1 MNKFKFTMPIEFRS
15 SSTLTKDPEYV
26 IKGYINANIPDNY
39 KTIKNTDGKIID
51 VKRSIFTD
59 KALESMRKQAKTK
72 KIYVDIE
79 HKIGTKFNINHYLD
93 QAGITDEQLRNAI
106 NSQLQI
112 SEIPL
117 VKLNDLY
124 KDDQGRLVADT
135 RLNPYYRELNE
146 DSKKY
151 FDAVWGSVK
160 DKFINGISFTFAAT
174 DVVNEDGIEKIN
186 DVNLFGID
194 LTGGAAIP
202 DNQIFEVGMRA
213 AQEIVQQRES
223 MEGKMSDIESKE
235 KELKER
241 EAELDEK
248 ARVLRERE
256 EKSKQDIL
264 EKEKKEQVD
273 LLKSVAKEVQELKE
287 KEQRKSIVSQENKYG
302 QAQPTGNEDAQNA
315 EYQERISKMLKE
327 KVRTVNRY
335 PNREDMFGKAPRT
348 VNPDGEIGL
357 GEALMLHR
365 DYFDKYME
373 TIPAEHRAKINA
385 ALRTNDFVHI
395 RPEPKA

>member
-146 DSKKY
+146 DSK
-151 FDAVWGSVK
+151 
-160 DKFINGISFTFAAT
+160 
-174 DVVNEDGIEKIN
+174 
-186 DVNLFGID
+186 
-194 LTGGAAIP
+194 
-202 DNQIFEVGMRA
+202 
-213 AQEIVQQRES
+213 
-223 MEGKMSDIESKE
+223 
-235 KELKER
+235 
-241 EAELDEK
+241 
-248 ARVLRERE
+248 
-256 EKSKQDIL
+256 
-264 EKEKKEQVD
+264 
-273 LLKSVAKEVQELKE
+273 
-287 KEQRKSIVSQENKYG
+287 SI
-302 QAQPTGNEDAQNA
+302 
-315 EYQERISKMLKE
+315 
-327 KVRTVNRY
+327 
-335 PNREDMFGKAPRT
+335 
-348 VNPDGEIGL
+348 
-357 GEALMLHR
+357 LMLSG
-365 DYFDKYME
+365 DQ
-373 TIPAEHRAKINA
+373 
-385 ALRTNDFVHI
+385 
-395 RPEPKA
+395 